1 MSRIQSLVLIKVE
14 SFPSP
19 MQYGKFYFSER
30 YRSAGHLCCC
40 GCGLEVITPLNPAK
54 WRLTEHGKSFSLYP
68 SIGNWSF
75 PCRSHYVISNGRIRW
90 AESFTDREIK
100 QVRKRDLAATQVSSV
115 KSEKPNKSPS
125 KASNDL
131 RPWWSRFFN
140 W

>member
-1 MSRIQSLVLIKVE
+1 MSRIQSLVLIKLE

-19 MQYGKFYFSER
+19 MQPGKFYFSER

-54 WRLTEHGKSFSLYP
+54 WRLTEHGKSFSLFP

-90 AESFTDREIK
+90 AEGFSNARIRHV
-100 QVRKRDLAATQVSSV
+100 QKRDLATTQVSSEKLEESNHSV
-115 KSEKPNKSPS
+115 SKTPTVHKS
-125 KASNDL
+125 
-131 RPWWSRFFN
+131 WWSRFFS
-140 W
+140 